1 MKTSLI
7 LPILPLP
14 FVFSSPAANH
24 DARTNAKKY
33 LIIDNDWGI
42 TDFTLTNLAL
52 LSKEYTLLGATS
64 STGITWAL
72 QSGLHALQSIQLL
85 GGNPPLTSCVPVQK
99 GADYPI
105 LNNPGLYTAYQS
117 IFGIVPFAG
126 AFRPQNDTAEAL
138 GLSDPTS
145 GDPQRIAPA
154 AFVNGQAPNPRDLAG
169 TDAAYFMIQMVRKY
183 PGQVTIYCAGPMT
196 NIALAVRL
204 DPLFARNTAGLVQ
217 MGGYIDTDLYTTV
230 PGDILQADINIDLNF
245 KFDPEAAKI
254 ALTADFPRIQ
264 LVGNGANGV
273 FLSPADIADITA
285 RANNTF
291 TRTLAVAYPLV
302 LPLWDQTALVTL
314 LYPDTI
320 RNSTVFYVD
329 VDVAF
334 ASPFYGQVKPYQ
346 ELLKSTVQT
355 LRNVTY
361 VYAVDEQRVRNLVK
375 DAVVAPPTRCQG

>member
-1 MKTSLI
+1 MKTSL
-7 LPILPLP
+7 LLPLLYLP
-14 FVFSSPAANH
+14 GVFSGPTTNH
-24 DARTNAKKY
+24 ESRTNAKKY

-52 LSKEYTLLGATS
+52 LSKEYTLIGLTS
-64 STGITWAL
+64 STGITWSL

-105 LNNPGLYTAYQS
+105 LNNPALSTAYQS
-117 IFGIVPFAG
+117 IFGAVPFAG
-126 AFRPQNDTAEAL
+126 AFRPQNNTAEAL

-154 AFVNGQAPNPRDLAG
+154 AFINGQAPNPRDLAG

-196 NIALAVRL
+196 NVALAVRL

-217 MGGYIDTDLYTTV
+217 MGGYIDTDLYTTI
-230 PGDILQADINIDLNF
+230 PGDIIQADINIDLNLR
-245 KFDPEAAKI
+245 FDPEAAKI

-273 FLSPADIADITA
+273 FLTPADIADITS

-314 LYPDTI
+314 LYPETI

-329 VDVAF
+329 VDIAF

-346 ELLKSTVQT
+346 AFLKSTVQT